1 MNPQRGQEGGSAF
14 VYPITVGPDA
24 IDELD
29 HVNNAV
35 YLTWVQQAITAYW
48 VAHAPAEEVA
58 KIAWI
63 ALRHDIRYRSE
74 AFLLAGFFCQELL
87 GEALLGDQLEA
98 KVLLRGFRGSR
109 SQFEI
114 QFSRGSVS
122 VAEVDTTLCCIA
134 RATRQLH
141 RITHE
146 LARHFAIVA

>member
-74 AFLLAGFFCQELL
+74 AFL
-87 GEALLGDQLEA
+87 GDQLEA

-109 SQFEI
+109 SQF
-114 QFSRGSVS
+114 VS
-122 VAEVDTTLCCIA
+122 VAEVDTTLCCID
-134 RATRQLH
+134 RETRQLH

>member
-63 ALRHDIRYRSE
+63 ALRHDIKYRSE
-74 AFLLAGFFCQELL
+74 AF
-87 GEALLGDQLEA
+87 
-98 KVLLRGFRGSR
+98 
-109 SQFEI
+109 
-114 QFSRGSVS
+114 
-122 VAEVDTTLCCIA
+122 VAEVDTTLCCID
-134 RATRQLH
+134 RETRQLH

>member
-63 ALRHDIRYRSE
+63 ALRHDMTPRQVE
-74 AFLLAGFFCQELL
+74 MLLEGGLVNWM
-87 GEALLGDQLEA
+87 
-98 KVLLRGFRGSR
+98 KR
-109 SQFEI
+109 
-114 QFSRGSVS
+114 
-122 VAEVDTTLCCIA
+122 
-134 RATRQLH
+134 H
-141 RITHE
+141 RKG
-146 LARHFAIVA
+146 

>member
-74 AFLLAGFFCQELL
+74 AFL
-87 GEALLGDQLEA
+87 GDLLEA
-98 KVLLRGFRGSR
+98 KVLSGAFVVPARNSKYSSAAAACLSPKWTRPCAASTEKHGSCTASRTSWRGISP
-109 SQFEI
+109 
-114 QFSRGSVS
+114 
-122 VAEVDTTLCCIA
+122 L
-134 RATRQLH
+134 
-141 RITHE
+141 
-146 LARHFAIVA
+146 

>member
-1 MNPQRGQEGGSAF
+1 MNPQSGQEGGSAF

-74 AFLLAGFFCQELL
+74 AFL
-87 GEALLGDQLEA
+87 GDQLEA

-122 VAEVDTTLCCIA
+122 VAEVDTTLCCID
-134 RATRQLH
+134 RETRQLH

>member
-1 MNPQRGQEGGSAF
+1 MAAF
-14 VYPITVGPDA
+14 ATLWWVWLSGALVLA
-24 IDELD
+24 ILEILSPGFMF
-29 HVNNAV
+29 
-35 YLTWVQQAITAYW
+35 LGFAIGAAI
-48 VAHAPAEEVA
+48 VAGIVALPVSPGLPALA
-58 KIAWI
+58 AIFAGLSLIAWI

-74 AFLLAGFFCQELL
+74 AF
-87 GEALLGDQLEA
+87 LGDQLEA

-122 VAEVDTTLCCIA
+122 VAEVDTTLCCID
-134 RATRQLH
+134 RETRQLH

>member
-1 MNPQRGQEGGSAF
+1 QE
-14 VYPITVGPDA
+14 VV
-24 IDELD
+24 
-29 HVNNAV
+29 
-35 YLTWVQQAITAYW
+35 
-48 VAHAPAEEVA
+48 

-74 AFLLAGFFCQELL
+74 AF
-87 GEALLGDQLEA
+87 LGDQLEA

-122 VAEVDTTLCCIA
+122 VAEVDTTLCCID
-134 RATRQLH
+134 RETRQLH